1 MSFDKNLSWSE
12 IEETAKEIAVLMDK
26 NKQKIYTVITQDPV
40 FKDYIIRELARI
52 MALTI
57 VRIKDKEVEE

>member
-1 MSFDKNLSWSE
+1 MKKILSWSE
-12 IEETAKEIAVLMDK
+12 MEDVAKEISILMDK
-26 NKQKIYTVITQDPV
+26 NKQKIYTVIMQDPV

-57 VRIKDKEVEE
+57 VRIKEKEVEE

>member
-1 MSFDKNLSWSE
+1 
-12 IEETAKEIAVLMDK
+12 MDK
-26 NKQKIYTVITQDPV
+26 NKTKIYTVIMQDPV

-57 VRIKDKEVEE
+57 IRIKEKEVEE

>member
-1 MSFDKNLSWSE
+1 MSDKEFLSWSE
-12 IEETAKEIAVLMDK
+12 IEETAKEISVLMDR
-26 NKQKIYTVITQDPV
+26 NKEKIHTVIMQDPV

-57 VRIKDKEVEE
+57 VRIKDREVEE

>member
-1 MSFDKNLSWSE
+1 MGSENLSWSE
-12 IEETAKEIAVLMDK
+12 IEDIAKEISILMDK

-57 VRIKDKEVEE
+57 VRIKDKEVENE

>member
-1 MSFDKNLSWSE
+1 MSSENLSWSE
-12 IEETAKEIAVLMDK
+12 IEEAAKEISALMDK

-57 VRIKDKEVEE
+57 IRIKEREAEE